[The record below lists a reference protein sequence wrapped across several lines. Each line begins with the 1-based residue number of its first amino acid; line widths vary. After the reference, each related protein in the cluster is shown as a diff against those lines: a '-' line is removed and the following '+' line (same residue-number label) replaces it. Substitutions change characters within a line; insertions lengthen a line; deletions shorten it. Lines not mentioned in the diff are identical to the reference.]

1 MGELQTRWLTE
12 VGIGAKTKGTP
23 LKVGEGAGEEADTS
37 AKVGAAAQGAE
48 AGEGS
53 GKPDPTLALEPIMT
67 VFTHHHRKTAQ

>member
-53 GKPDPTLALEPIMT
+53 G
-67 VFTHHHRKTAQ
+67 